1 MHGPVDLRAAA
12 VEALFDEGV
21 IADPEDALD
30 ELVDRVGHVNRGKRG
45 PKPKI
50 VVEARPDKCRKI
62 KKLRIRYN
70 KIRRSLEIDYDPGI
84 PVMEHPG
91 VRMQVAL
98 FKQELR
104 RAAYVRTDPMAMR
117 VEDVLQYLL
126 DTIGKRNPKRALTLA
141 NHVSQLN
148 ECLAG
153 RRLGE
158 LDGSTLGEEYWEF
171 RGGQQIKTQ
180 LKCEEVDKR
189 TNASFSSACAHLRT
203 LTQAIILVCKR
214 GRVARFEF
222 DMPEGYI
229 EEVEWLTW
237 KQFVRILLAA
247 KGLIWDPKENAGRG
261 GWKMET
267 YVDAHGRTR
276 RRHVLA
282 PSVQR
287 RRSKMM
293 IRFLWI
299 YFCSGTRYSQ
309 ILKMRWRPS
318 DTEPYIDFEQNE
330 IVRDSRS
337 ERVITN
343 KRRETSA
350 MLTVLTRQLKK
361 YLEQDRRAGLVDHV
375 VHQPGSIKPYTDVD
389 HLVEEIAKRAGLPQ
403 FTAHMAKHS
412 GVTHLASLGFTSAA
426 IAGLYSTTAEVI
438 EATYTHLSKHF
449 QHKVVAG
456 ADAKG
461 YGALGCFA
469 EGKAAEPTAGLQ

>member
-1 MHGPVDLRAAA
+1 MHRPVDLRAAGI
-12 VEALFDEGV
+12 EALFDEAV
-21 IADPEDALD
+21 IADPDTPID
-30 ELVDRVGHVNRGKRG
+30 ELVDQVGHVNRGKRG
-45 PKPKI
+45 PKSKI
-50 VVEARPDKCRKI
+50 VVEPRPDKCRKI
-62 KKLRIRYN
+62 KKLRMRYH
-70 KIRRSLEIDYDPGI
+70 KIRRSLEIDYNPDI
-84 PVMEHPG
+84 PVMEHSG

-104 RAAYVRTDPMAMR
+104 RGSYVRTDPMAMR
-117 VEDVLQYLL
+117 VEDVLLYLL

-141 NHVSQLN
+141 NHAEQLN
-148 ECLAG
+148 ELLAG

-158 LDGSTLGEEYWEF
+158 LDGSALGEEYWEF

-180 LKCEEVDKR
+180 LKCEEMDKR
-189 TNASFSSACAHLRT
+189 KNAAFASACAHLRT

-237 KQFVRILLAA
+237 PEFVRILLAA

-267 YVDAHGRTR
+267 YVDARGRTR
-276 RRHVLA
+276 RRHVLVPRA
-282 PSVQR
+282 QR

-318 DTEPYIDFEQNE
+318 NTEPYVDFDEKE
-330 IVRDSRS
+330 IVRDSRL
-337 ERVITN
+337 ERMITN

-350 MLTVLTRQLKK
+350 MLTVLLRQLEK
-361 YLEQDRRAGLVDHV
+361 YLEQDRRAGLVGNV

-389 HLVEEIAKRAGLPQ
+389 HLIEEIAKRAGLPH

-426 IAGLYSTTAEVI
+426 IAGLYSTTADVI
-438 EATYTHLSKHF
+438 EATYTHLSKYF
-449 QHKVVAG
+449 QHKVVAA

-461 YGALGCFA
+461 FGSLGRFGK
-469 EGKAAEPTAGLQ
+469 GKAADAAAGLQ